1 MKCATAM
8 RSFSVFSSHHN
19 EFFCTKRME
28 TKTMIFATELL
39 HQYTVILKEFQN
51 IDSNCKVLKILAEI
65 VIIFNKI

>member
-19 EFFCTKRME
+19 EFFCTKRTE
-28 TKTMIFATELL
+28 TMIFATELL

-51 IDSNCKVLKILAEI
+51 IDSNCKVLKILDER